1 MNTLTPAAISA
12 IHPRASRLRIYRAE
26 ALCELRRAWRTPAFM
41 LPSLLFPVLFYSLF
55 GLLLGRGHAAQYLL
69 ATYCVFGAMAP
80 ALFGFGVQLALDR
93 EGGLLT
99 LKRALPMPPM
109 APLLARLLMAVLF
122 ALLVA
127 TVLIGVAALAG
138 VALSPRMLV
147 HLLAVA
153 AFAALPL
160 GAIGLW
166 IGSHVSASA
175 APAVVNLVYLPL
187 ALLSGLWLP
196 LSGLPRSSVRWPRW
210 GRPGT
215 WPSWPCRRS
224 ACPRRAAR
232 RCISRCCWRSRP
244 RRWGWPGAGCAGSGE
259 RRRKLA

>member
-1 MNTLTPAAISA
+1 MNTLTTVPTV
-12 IHPRASRLRIYRAE
+12 HPRASTWRIYRAE
-26 ALCELRRAWRTPAFM
+26 ALCELRRAWRTPAFA
-41 LPSLLFPVLFYSLF
+41 LPSLLFPVLFYALF
-55 GLLLGRGHAAQYLL
+55 GILLGRGHAPQYLL

-99 LKRALPMPPM
+99 LKRALPLPPM

-127 TVLIGVAALAG
+127 LVLLGVAALAG
-138 VALSPRMLV
+138 VGLAPGMVLR
-147 HLLAVA
+147 LLAVA

-196 LSGLPRSSVRWPRW
+196 LSILPPVFSTLAPLWPTWHLAQLALPAVGLPAQGS
-210 GRPGT
+210 T
-215 WPSWPCRRS
+215 WVHI
-224 ACPRRAAR
+224 AVLLAVTGVALGLAR
-232 RCISRCCWRSRP
+232 RRL
-244 RRWGWPGAGCAGSGE
+244 RRVG
-259 RRRKLA
+259 

>member
-1 MNTLTPAAISA
+1 MNTVTASVPAASA
-12 IHPRASRLRIYRAE
+12 RAPAWPIYLAE
-26 ALCELRRAWRTPAFM
+26 IRCELRRVWRYPGFV

-55 GLLLGRGHAAQYLL
+55 GVLLGRGQAPVYLL

-93 EGGLLT
+93 EGGVLT

-122 ALLVA
+122 AVLVA
-127 TVLIGVAALAG
+127 MLLIAVAIGAG
-138 VALSPRMLV
+138 VAVTPRAVL

-160 GAIGLW
+160 GAIGLL
-166 IGSHVSASA
+166 IGSHVGANA

-187 ALLSGLWLP
+187 AVLSGLWLP
-196 LSGLPRSSVRWPRW
+196 LSILPPLFTTLAPLWPTWHLAQLALPAVGQPAQGSLWVHVAVLLGLTAVAL
-210 GRPGT
+210 GL
-215 WPSWPCRRS
+215 
-224 ACPRRAAR
+224 AR
-232 RCISRCCWRSRP
+232 RRL
-244 RRWGWPGAGCAGSGE
+244 RRIG
-259 RRRKLA
+259 

>member
-1 MNTLTPAAISA
+1 MNTVTETVSATSARVPAW
-12 IHPRASRLRIYRAE
+12 PIYRAE
-26 ALCELRRAWRTPAFM
+26 IVCELRRAWRYPGFV

-55 GLLLGRGHAAQYLL
+55 GVLLGRGQASIYLL

-122 ALLVA
+122 AVLVA
-127 TVLIGVAALAG
+127 LLLMAVAMGAGVSVTPWAAL
-138 VALSPRMLV
+138 

-160 GAIGLW
+160 GAIGLL
-166 IGSHVSASA
+166 IGSHVSANA

-187 ALLSGLWLP
+187 SMLPPLFSAMAPLWPTWHLAQLALPAVGQPAQGSAWVHVAVLLCITVVALGL
-196 LSGLPRSSVRWPRW
+196 
-210 GRPGT
+210 
-215 WPSWPCRRS
+215 
-224 ACPRRAAR
+224 AR
-232 RCISRCCWRSRP
+232 RRL
-244 RRWGWPGAGCAGSGE
+244 RRIG
-259 RRRKLA
+259 

>member
-1 MNTLTPAAISA
+1 MNTVMDSVAAVPA
-12 IHPRASRLRIYRAE
+12 RAPAWPIYRAE
-26 ALCELRRAWRTPAFM
+26 LRCELRRAWRYPGFV

-55 GLLLGRGHAAQYLL
+55 GVLLGRGQASIYLL

-93 EGGLLT
+93 EGGLLM

-109 APLLARLLMAVLF
+109 APLLARLLMALLF
-122 ALLVA
+122 AVVVASLLITVA
-127 TVLIGVAALAG
+127 IVSGVVVTPGA
-138 VALSPRMLV
+138 VF

-160 GAIGLW
+160 GAIGLL

-196 LSGLPRSSVRWPRW
+196 LSMLPSLFTTLAPLWPTWHLAQLALPAVGQPAQGSTWVHVAVLLGITVVALGL
-210 GRPGT
+210 
-215 WPSWPCRRS
+215 
-224 ACPRRAAR
+224 AR
-232 RCISRCCWRSRP
+232 RRL
-244 RRWGWPGAGCAGSGE
+244 RRIG
-259 RRRKLA
+259 

>member
-1 MNTLTPAAISA
+1 MTTSTPTPLGSGA
-12 IHPRASRLRIYRAE
+12 RASRWRIYRAE
-26 ALCELRRAWRTPAFM
+26 ALCELRRAWRTPAFV

-55 GLLLGRGHAAQYLL
+55 GLLLGRGHAPQYLL

-99 LKRALPMPPM
+99 LKRALPVPPL
-109 APLLARLLMAVLF
+109 APLLARLMMVVLF

-127 TVLIGVAALAG
+127 MVLIGVATLAG
-138 VALSPRMLV
+138 VALSVGTLL
-147 HLLAVA
+147 HLMAVA

-166 IGSHVSASA
+166 IGSHVGASA

-196 LSGLPRSSVRWPRW
+196 LSALPPVFSTLAPLWPTWHLAQLALPAVGEPAQGSAAVHIAVLLAVSGVALGL
-210 GRPGT
+210 
-215 WPSWPCRRS
+215 
-224 ACPRRAAR
+224 AR
-232 RCISRCCWRSRP
+232 RRL
-244 RRWGWPGAGCAGSGE
+244 RRVG
-259 RRRKLA
+259 

>member
-1 MNTLTPAAISA
+1 MNTVIAATAVTPA
-12 IHPRASRLRIYRAE
+12 RAPAWPIYRAE
-26 ALCELRRAWRTPAFM
+26 IVCELRRAWRYPGFV

-55 GLLLGRGHAAQYLL
+55 GVLLGRGQASIYLL

-122 ALLVA
+122 AVLVA
-127 TVLIGVAALAG
+127 MLLIAVAMGAGVYVTPWAAL
-138 VALSPRMLV
+138 

-160 GAIGLW
+160 GAIGLL
-166 IGSHVSASA
+166 IGSHVSANA

-196 LSGLPRSSVRWPRW
+196 LSMLPPLFSAMAPLWPTWHLAQLALPAVGQPAQGSAGVHVAVLLGITVTALGL
-210 GRPGT
+210 
-215 WPSWPCRRS
+215 
-224 ACPRRAAR
+224 AR
-232 RCISRCCWRSRP
+232 RRL
-244 RRWGWPGAGCAGSGE
+244 RRIG
-259 RRRKLA
+259 

>member
-1 MNTLTPAAISA
+1 MNTLMDSVAAVPA
-12 IHPRASRLRIYRAE
+12 RAPAWPIYRAE
-26 ALCELRRAWRTPAFM
+26 LRCELRRAWRYPGFV

-55 GLLLGRGHAAQYLL
+55 GVLLGRGQASIYLL

-109 APLLARLLMAVLF
+109 APLLARLLMALLF
-122 ALLVA
+122 AVVVASLLITVA
-127 TVLIGVAALAG
+127 IVAG
-138 VALSPRMLV
+138 VVVTPGAV
-147 HLLAVA
+147 FHLLAVA

-160 GAIGLW
+160 GAIGLL

-196 LSGLPRSSVRWPRW
+196 LSMLPSLFTTLAPLWPTWHLAQLALPAVGQPSQGSTWVHVAVLLGITVAALGL
-210 GRPGT
+210 
-215 WPSWPCRRS
+215 
-224 ACPRRAAR
+224 AR
-232 RCISRCCWRSRP
+232 RRL
-244 RRWGWPGAGCAGSGE
+244 RRIG
-259 RRRKLA
+259 

>member
-1 MNTLTPAAISA
+1 MNTLTTPVAVR
-12 IHPRASRLRIYRAE
+12 PRAPRWRIYRAE
-26 ALCELRRAWRTPAFM
+26 ALCELRRAWRTPAFV
-41 LPSLLFPVLFYSLF
+41 LPSLLFPVLFYTLF
-55 GLLLGRGHAAQYLL
+55 GVLLGRGHAAQYLL

-127 TVLIGVAALAG
+127 VLLLGVAALAG
-138 VALSPRMLV
+138 VALSPGRVL

-196 LSGLPRSSVRWPRW
+196 LAMLPPMFSTLAPLWPTWHLAQLALPAVGQPAQGSTGVHIAVLLAVTGVALGL
-210 GRPGT
+210 
-215 WPSWPCRRS
+215 
-224 ACPRRAAR
+224 AR
-232 RCISRCCWRSRP
+232 RRL
-244 RRWGWPGAGCAGSGE
+244 RRVG
-259 RRRKLA
+259 

>member
-1 MNTLTPAAISA
+1 MNTLTTTQSPARRTSVW
-12 IHPRASRLRIYRAE
+12 RIYRIE
-26 ALCELRRAWRTPAFM
+26 ALCELRRAWRTPAFV

-99 LKRALPMPPM
+99 LKRALPLPPL
-109 APLLARLLMAVLF
+109 APLLARLMMAVAF

-127 TVLIGVAALAG
+127 TILIGVATAAG
-138 VALSPRMLV
+138 VAVSVGTAAR
-147 HLLAVA
+147 LLAVA

-196 LSGLPRSSVRWPRW
+196 LSALPAMFGTLAPLWPTWHLAQLALPAVGQPAQGSPWVHVAVLLAITAVALGLAQ
-210 GRPGT
+210 
-215 WPSWPCRRS
+215 RRL
-224 ACPRRAAR
+224 RRV
-232 RCISRCCWRSRP
+232 
-244 RRWGWPGAGCAGSGE
+244 G
-259 RRRKLA
+259 

>member
-1 MNTLTPAAISA
+1 MTTLTHDTGTAR
-12 IHPRASRLRIYRAE
+12 PRASAWRIYRIE
-26 ALCELRRAWRTPAFM
+26 ALCELRRAWRTPAFA

-109 APLLARLLMAVLF
+109 APLLARLLMAALF

-127 TVLIGVAALAG
+127 TVLMSVAALAG
-138 VALSPRMLV
+138 VGLSTAMVLR
-147 HLLAVA
+147 LLLVA

-175 APAVVNLVYLPL
+175 APAVVNLVYLPM

-196 LSGLPRSSVRWPRW
+196 LSGLPPVFAALAPLWPTW
-210 GRPGT
+210 HLAQLALPAVGMPGQG
-215 WPSWPCRRS
+215 S
-224 ACPRRAAR
+224 AAGHVAVLLAVTVVALALAR
-232 RCISRCCWRSRP
+232 RRL
-244 RRWGWPGAGCAGSGE
+244 RRVG
-259 RRRKLA
+259 

>member
-1 MNTLTPAAISA
+1 MNTVMDSVAAVPA
-12 IHPRASRLRIYRAE
+12 RAPAWPIYRAE
-26 ALCELRRAWRTPAFM
+26 LRCELRRAWRYPGFV

-55 GLLLGRGHAAQYLL
+55 GVLLGRGQASIYLL

-93 EGGLLT
+93 EGGLLM

-109 APLLARLLMAVLF
+109 APLLARLLMALLF
-122 ALLVA
+122 AVLVA
-127 TVLIGVAALAG
+127 SLLITVAIVSGVVVTPGA
-138 VALSPRMLV
+138 VF

-160 GAIGLW
+160 GAIGLL

-196 LSGLPRSSVRWPRW
+196 LSMLPSLFTTLAPLWPTWHLAQLALPAVGQPAQGSTWVHVAVLLGITVVALGL
-210 GRPGT
+210 
-215 WPSWPCRRS
+215 
-224 ACPRRAAR
+224 AR
-232 RCISRCCWRSRP
+232 RRL
-244 RRWGWPGAGCAGSGE
+244 RRIG
-259 RRRKLA
+259 